1 MNNQGRPLY
10 YNHLN
15 NEHHSNQTASQEP
28 SKNHFESDP
37 DTEHQNIE
45 LTIEAEK
52 SILSENNTHDMS
64 SQTIKN
70 TPSKYGVQNPR
81 VMYKDP
87 LESMHV
93 SASEKIQYNNNDKE
107 ERDYLI
113 ESGSDL
119 SDTHSESS
127 EENREGSTKI
137 PSYVNGNDNKNTT
150 HNTSSVNNLI
160 SVSNSPKKRSSLTSG
175 GNVGHYDGITFRKL
189 SYYDVEKSIDKNYN
203 TLNHKYS
210 SALDILASYLKGHKI
225 IYMEAKTYTANRLNM
240 LMMPAIGLS
249 AIATVLATSVHWA
262 EWGPITLAIINAF
275 IGLLLGIVNYLKLD
289 AATEAHTMSCHQY
302 DKLQTSMEFA
312 SGSILLFKDVYTF
325 KSKDEEEEHNRIIN
339 KEMTLKMETLD
350 KKIMEIKETNRF
362 LIPDAIRLRYPTIYS
377 TNIFAVI
384 KRIEDHRKR
393 SITNLKNVKNEI
405 RYINVVIEQQREQ
418 DGFISCDY
426 KPHLVNL
433 FKIKKACVKEILLL
447 KSAFSVIDQM
457 FQQEII
463 NAEKIKKRW
472 CPFWIIKDRTV
483 IINPTEINKF
493 VEELM
498 DPFKSSLFNIHS
510 NTSSNTNN
518 DNNNEKTKKYN
529 TSQQHIQSSNK
540 TDNTDCDTSIVHGNI
555 VPSDKTRS
563 IIQNYESV

>member
-1 MNNQGRPLY
+1 LY

-15 NEHHSNQTASQEP
+15 NEHPSNQTTSQEP

-45 LTIEAEK
+45 LTIEVEK
-52 SILSENNTHDMS
+52 SALPEDNTHDMS

-137 PSYVNGNDNKNTT
+137 PSYVNGNNNKNTT
-150 HNTSSVNNLI
+150 RNTSSVNNLI

-540 TDNTDCDTSIVHGNI
+540 TDNTDGDTSIVHGNI

>member
-150 HNTSSVNNLI
+150 RNTSSVNNLI

>member
-28 SKNHFESDP
+28 SKNHFESGP

-137 PSYVNGNDNKNTT
+137 PSYVNGNNNKNTT
-150 HNTSSVNNLI
+150 RNTSSVNNLI

-540 TDNTDCDTSIVHGNI
+540 TDNTDGDTSIVHGNI